1 MPHQCVRCNKMYD
14 DGAKEILQG
23 CSCGSRLFFYIK
35 KQDIEE
41 GKKITSLLTEEDK
54 AQIEKDVGEIINI
67 KNDDDRPIVLDFES
81 IRILKPGQY
90 ELDLVK
96 LFKNEPLI
104 MKLAEGK
111 YMLDISKMM
120 RKKD

>member
-1 MPHQCVRCNKMYD
+1 MPHQCVRCNHMYD
-14 DGAKEILQG
+14 DGAKEILLG
-23 CSCGSRLFFYIK
+23 CSCGSKLFFFIK
-35 KQDIEE
+35 KQHLDE
-41 GKKITSLLTEEDK
+41 GKIITSKLTPEDK
-54 AQIEKDVGEIINI
+54 EQIEKDVGQIINI
-67 KNDDDRPIVLDFES
+67 KNDDDRPVVLDLES
-81 IRILKPGQY
+81 IRVMKPGQY